1 MDINQLINALKNG
14 ADALLVNGRMTVT
27 PNLIN
32 INHEIKHIIGLIIA
46 HGIQVEERAR
56 QTREELDTST
66 GLLKFLQ
73 EVTNARERE
82 IHGIRQRLIACQ
94 NERNRLQN
102 ERNHLVNANRDQA
115 NQLQVQ
121 QVQQRRIR
129 DNLQQGNN
137 RLTHQLAIERLTSRN
152 LGRIRDRM
160 QAQLAVLR
168 IQAQWFRIR
177 QANPI
182 VNNPPPDNPPGY
194 IHSIG
199 IDPSA
204 VAGNPAGWEKAMG
217 ILRACLTGPA
227 SRWYDANI
235 LGKRVRLRNILL
247 RLAHGDEPAFKA
259 LAGNA
264 GNCPVNTWVV
274 GSPAQ
279 AHMTDGAVPGVN
291 NPVTDVWPDYAI
303 EGNRDIWLNR
313 AGMEFTNDPLNHNVL
328 GGGAGAGVAIAGGA
342 GVGHPYVIP
351 ARPCHVLIKMRN
363 EFPTQQNARRQLRF
377 GNLFQ
382 ENMPVRDF
390 YDKVRRSA
398 ELLGYGNDVLVNQ
411 FLRGLND
418 DCAIEAERIGAERDI
433 EELVGLLERVEKR
446 KAELRLGRERRENIQ
461 YQRDRQIIPEQLP
474 PVSQEP
480 VILKPV
486 QNHAVTQGEM
496 SRLLQQQAEGFQSQ
510 IRQLQES
517 LKARDVKPVY
527 RPKPKP
533 KPQYQDDWGFY
544 EQDPYPDEGSNP
556 FDEDEVDDRHLQ
568 QLFDA
573 VPGRPAPRNTL
584 AQRLAGKIA
593 KRIAKARERREDA
606 ELNRAMR
613 ELSLDDHDDPMDTS
627 NAIRGVPIELV
638 QAPSKLISKSTK
650 MVKIPAIKPS
660 TNFTKTELL
669 NLLKLADIRKII
681 QEIVYKILENYD
693 SAPQEQPA
701 VQEEYLGPTAMDIDV
716 ARLENTKDLLAI
728 NGNVNGVNIQCLA
741 DSCANVSFIQEEA
754 CHELKL
760 KVDKSIKHS
769 ITGASG
775 DGETFGIV
783 KNVSINLSPPQ
794 SGSCIIKEDL
804 VVLKGYKHREIGLSR
819 ACLRRYNYDIHESRN
834 HIALTCNDK
843 DYFIPII
850 PDANRT

>member
-1 MDINQLINALKNG
+1 MDINQLINALKND
-14 ADALLVNGRMTVT
+14 AYALLVNGRMTVT

-32 INHEIKHIIGLIIA
+32 INHKIKHIIGLIIA
-46 HGIQVEERAR
+46 HGIQVEERTR
-56 QTREELDTST
+56 QTREELDTAT
-66 GLLKFLQ
+66 GLLKYLQ
-73 EVTNARERE
+73 EVTNARECE
-82 IHGIRQRLIACQ
+82 IHDIRQRHIACQ
-94 NERNRLQN
+94 NERNGLQN

-115 NQLQVQ
+115 NQLQDQ
-121 QVQQRRIR
+121 QVRQRRIR
-129 DNLQQGNN
+129 DTLQQRNN

-160 QAQLAVLR
+160 QAQLAALR
-168 IQAQWFRIR
+168 IQAQWFQIR
-177 QANPI
+177 QAGPI
-182 VNNPPPDNPPGY
+182 VNNPHLDNPQGY

-227 SRWYDANI
+227 ARWYDSNI
-235 LGKRVRLRNILL
+235 LGKRVKLRNILL
-247 RLAHGDEPAFKA
+247 HLAHGDEAAFKA

-264 GNCPVNTWVV
+264 ANCPVNTWVNPSGARNIMAPGGV
-274 GSPAQ
+274 GAN
-279 AHMTDGAVPGVN
+279 VL
-291 NPVTDVWPDYAI
+291 VTNVWPDYAI

-313 AGMEFTNDPLNHNVL
+313 AGMEFTNDPLNHNVV
-328 GGGAGAGVAIAGGA
+328 GGTAGAGVAIAGGA
-342 GVGHPYVIP
+342 GVSHAYVIP
-351 ARPCHVLIKMRN
+351 AFPCHVFIKMRN

-390 YDKVRRSA
+390 YDKVRRNA

-486 QNHAVTQGEM
+486 QHHAVTQGEM
-496 SRLLQQQAEGFQSQ
+496 NH
-510 IRQLQES
+510 
-517 LKARDVKPVY
+517 VKPVY

-533 KPQYQDDWGFY
+533 KPRYYDNWDDI
-544 EQDPYPDEGSNP
+544 PDEAFNP
-556 FDEDEVDDRHLQ
+556 PDEDEVDNRHLQ
-568 QLFDA
+568 QLFDYA
-573 VPGRPAPRNTL
+573 SGEPTPRNTL

-593 KRIAKARERREDA
+593 KRITKARERREDA

-638 QAPSKLISKSTK
+638 QGKTSNPSSASKSTSK
-650 MVKIPAIKPS
+650 LTSKSTSVVKIPP
-660 TNFTKTELL
+660 TNFTKTEFI

-681 QEIVYKILENYD
+681 QEIVYKILENYK
-693 SAPQEQPA
+693 SASQEQPE
-701 VQEEYLGPTAMDIDV
+701 VQEKYLGLMAMDIDV

-728 NGNVNGVNIQCLA
+728 NGIVNRVDIQCLA
-741 DSCANVSFIQEEA
+741 DSCANVSWIQEEA
-754 CHELKL
+754 VLELKL
-760 KVDKSIKHS
+760 KADKSIKHS

-775 DGETFGIV
+775 PSETLGIV
-783 KNVSINLSPPQ
+783 KNVSIELLP
-794 SGSCIIKEDL
+794 GCIIKEDL

-819 ACLRRYNYDIHESRN
+819 TCLKRYNYDIHESRK
-834 HIALTCNDK
+834 HIALTCNNK

-850 PDANRT
+850 PNANRT

>member
-1 MDINQLINALKNG
+1 MAPGG
-14 ADALLVNGRMTVT
+14 AGANVL
-27 PNLIN
+27 
-32 INHEIKHIIGLIIA
+32 
-46 HGIQVEERAR
+46 
-56 QTREELDTST
+56 
-66 GLLKFLQ
+66 
-73 EVTNARERE
+73 VTN
-82 IHGIRQRLIACQ
+82 
-94 NERNRLQN
+94 
-102 ERNHLVNANRDQA
+102 
-115 NQLQVQ
+115 
-121 QVQQRRIR
+121 
-129 DNLQQGNN
+129 
-137 RLTHQLAIERLTSRN
+137 
-152 LGRIRDRM
+152 
-160 QAQLAVLR
+160 
-168 IQAQWFRIR
+168 
-177 QANPI
+177 
-182 VNNPPPDNPPGY
+182 
-194 IHSIG
+194 
-199 IDPSA
+199 
-204 VAGNPAGWEKAMG
+204 
-217 ILRACLTGPA
+217 
-227 SRWYDANI
+227 
-235 LGKRVRLRNILL
+235 
-247 RLAHGDEPAFKA
+247 
-259 LAGNA
+259 
-264 GNCPVNTWVV
+264 
-274 GSPAQ
+274 
-279 AHMTDGAVPGVN
+279 
-291 NPVTDVWPDYAI
+291 VWPDYAI
-303 EGNRDIWLNR
+303 EGNRDIWLNC

-328 GGGAGAGVAIAGGA
+328 GGGGAGAGVAIAGGA

-446 KAELRLGRERRENIQ
+446 KSELRLGRERRENIQ

-517 LKARDVKPVY
+517 LKARD
-527 RPKPKP
+527 
-533 KPQYQDDWGFY
+533 
-544 EQDPYPDEGSNP
+544 DPYPDEGPNP
-556 FDEDEVDDRHLQ
+556 FDEDMNPDDLQ

-593 KRIAKARERREDA
+593 KRIAKARERREDD

-613 ELSLDDHDDPMDTS
+613 DLSLNDHDDPMDTS
-627 NAIRGVPIELV
+627 NAVRGVPIELV
-638 QAPSKLISKSTK
+638 QATKSPSASKSTPKSASNSTK
-650 MVKIPAIKPS
+650 MVKLPAIKPQ

-681 QEIVYKILENYD
+681 QEIVYKILENYE
-693 SAPQEQPA
+693 SAPQEQPE
-701 VQEEYLGPTAMDIDV
+701 VQEEYSDPVAMDIDV
-716 ARLENTKDLLAI
+716 ARLENSKDLLAI
-728 NGNVNGVNIQCLA
+728 NGNINGIDIQCLA

-760 KVDKSIKHS
+760 KADKSIKHS

-775 DGETFGIV
+775 DSETLGIV
-783 KNVSINLSPPQ
+783 KNVSIDLSSPQ

-819 ACLRRYNYDIHESRN
+819 ACLRRYNYDIHESRK
-834 HIALTCNDK
+834 HIALTCNNK
-843 DYFIPII
+843 DYFVPII
-850 PDANRT
+850 PNANRT

>member
-1 MDINQLINALKNG
+1 MDINQLINALKND
-14 ADALLVNGRMTVT
+14 ADALLLMVYRLKKEQDKLGKS
-27 PNLIN
+27 LI
-32 INHEIKHIIGLIIA
+32 LRLA
-46 HGIQVEERAR
+46 
-56 QTREELDTST
+56 
-66 GLLKFLQ
+66 LLKYLQ

-94 NERNRLQN
+94 NERNGLQN

-115 NQLQVQ
+115 NQLQDQ
-121 QVQQRRIR
+121 QVRQRRIR
-129 DNLQQGNN
+129 DTLQQRNN

-160 QAQLAVLR
+160 QAQLAALR

-177 QANPI
+177 QAGPI
-182 VNNPPPDNPPGY
+182 VNNPHLDNPQGY

-217 ILRACLTGPA
+217 ILHACLTGPA
-227 SRWYDANI
+227 ARWYDSNI
-235 LGKRVRLRNILL
+235 LGKRVKLRNILL
-247 RLAHGDEPAFKA
+247 RAAHGDEVAFKA
-259 LAGNA
+259 LLGNA
-264 GNCPVNTWVV
+264 ANCPVNTWVNLLV
-274 GSPAQ
+274 QEILWLMVVYSA
-279 AHMTDGAVPGVN
+279 N
-291 NPVTDVWPDYAI
+291 ILVTNVWPDYAI

-313 AGMEFTNDPLNHNVL
+313 AGMEFTNDPLNHNVV
-328 GGGAGAGVAIAGGA
+328 GGAAGAGVAIAGGA
-342 GVGHPYVIP
+342 GFGHPYVIP
-351 ARPCHVLIKMRN
+351 AFPCHVLIKMRN

-446 KAELRLGRERRENIQ
+446 KAELRLGKERRENIQ

-486 QNHAVTQGEM
+486 QHHAVTQGEM

-533 KPQYQDDWGFY
+533 KPQYHDDWELY
-544 EQDPYPDEGSNP
+544 AQDSYPDEGPNP
-556 FDEDEVDDRHLQ
+556 FDEDRDDDRHLQ
-568 QLFDA
+568 QLFDYA
-573 VPGRPAPRNTL
+573 SGGPAPRNTL
-584 AQRLAGKIA
+584 EQRLAGKIA

-638 QAPSKLISKSTK
+638 QV
-650 MVKIPAIKPS
+650 VKIPP
-660 TNFTKTELL
+660 TNFTKTELI

-681 QEIVYKILENYD
+681 QEIVYKILENYE
-693 SAPQEQPA
+693 SAPQEQPE
-701 VQEEYLGPTAMDIDV
+701 VQEEYLGPMAMDIDV
-716 ARLENTKDLLAI
+716 AQLENSKDLLAI
-728 NGNVNGVNIQCLA
+728 N
-741 DSCANVSFIQEEA
+741 EM
-754 CHELKL
+754 
-760 KVDKSIKHS
+760 
-769 ITGASG
+769 
-775 DGETFGIV
+775 
-783 KNVSINLSPPQ
+783 
-794 SGSCIIKEDL
+794 
-804 VVLKGYKHREIGLSR
+804 
-819 ACLRRYNYDIHESRN
+819 
-834 HIALTCNDK
+834 
-843 DYFIPII
+843 
-850 PDANRT
+850 